1 MKLKTKLA
9 SLIIGF
15 VMVASMLFFGVWAAS
30 SANVTLGG
38 TISFNS
44 TNVFATVTGSISGAA
59 TGDCTLDTLEFTS
72 TNTPDT
78 STWANKNITF
88 NETNLVTIKIN
99 IENEASDRPLYAKV
113 TDTYGDV
120 VNVTKTL
127 DKTEAQT
134 ITEGTSVEFT
144 ITMKVDNPDLSVDT
158 TGYGY
163 HVYLSNDPI
172 EATDVTLNYD
182 ATNNYYYVEMGT
194 YNEAPVRW
202 RLVSTDGKT
211 KFNATS
217 TAPILYK
224 GQTGYFILETVRQ
237 GAIYDKP
244 YDASDNNDYSSSDVR
259 NYLTTESTLTDGTS
273 FIGDL
278 KIATTDDIYKN
289 ILARSISDLSVDAV
303 WSEGP
308 ISNAEYSIKS
318 GNDKIWLPSVKELYT
333 MVGGGTFNGNGFS
346 SQLPQEVYKN
356 LMWYAD
362 ISDDTSGIC
371 YYLRSPNLNNS
382 ALVYAW
388 DFHGPFYSGAYAST
402 GYAFRPMFCLTF

>member
-120 VNVTKTL
+120 TNVTKTL
-127 DKTEAQT
+127 DKTDAQT
-134 ITEGTSVEFT
+134 ITAGSSVEFT

-202 RLVSTDGKT
+202 RLVSTDGET

-217 TAPILYK
+217 TAPTLYK
-224 GQTGYFILETVRQ
+224 GQNGYFILESDVGINKAFDADGSDYFSSDIRTYINSETSDATSLIGTLNISTTNTIYQKIFKRTVANLAVDSSWDSST
-237 GAIYDKP
+237 GEIVD
-244 YDASDNNDYSSSDVR
+244 SEYSSV
-259 NYLTTESTLTDGTS
+259 TG
-273 FIGDL
+273 
-278 KIATTDDIYKN
+278 A
-289 ILARSISDLSVDAV
+289 
-303 WSEGP
+303 
-308 ISNAEYSIKS
+308 
-318 GNDKIWLPSVKELYT
+318 DKFWIPSVKEIYT
-333 MVGGGTFNGNGFS
+333 MIGGENVTNVISQSAKNSDLIWGTGTMYLLRTPTTVNDFSDVYMVLHDGGFMG
-346 SQLPQEVYKN
+346 LGG
-356 LMWYAD
+356 AD
-362 ISDDTSGIC
+362 CFTGI
-371 YYLRSPNLNNS
+371 
-382 ALVYAW
+382 
-388 DFHGPFYSGAYAST
+388 
-402 GYAFRPMFCLTF
+402 RPMFCLNF